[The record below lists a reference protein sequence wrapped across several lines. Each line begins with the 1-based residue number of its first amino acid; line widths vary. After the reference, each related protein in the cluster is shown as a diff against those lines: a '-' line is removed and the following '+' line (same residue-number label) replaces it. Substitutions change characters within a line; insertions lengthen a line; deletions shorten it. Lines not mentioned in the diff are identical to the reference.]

1 MFGKFTF
8 HELQVRAHRFLV
20 DLFEFSFTER
30 WVMVARA
37 GLASAWEVEGD
48 RIRKHD
54 VTYVGLN
61 LRKICRLIM
70 KW

>member
-1 MFGKFTF
+1 
-8 HELQVRAHRFLV
+8 
-20 DLFEFSFTER
+20 
-30 WVMVARA
+30 MVAQA

-61 LRKICRLIM
+61 LR
-70 KW
+70 

>member
-1 MFGKFTF
+1 MCGKFKF

-20 DLFEFSFTER
+20 DLFEFPFTER
-30 WVMVARA
+30 WVMVAQA

-61 LRKICRLIM
+61 LR
-70 KW
+70 